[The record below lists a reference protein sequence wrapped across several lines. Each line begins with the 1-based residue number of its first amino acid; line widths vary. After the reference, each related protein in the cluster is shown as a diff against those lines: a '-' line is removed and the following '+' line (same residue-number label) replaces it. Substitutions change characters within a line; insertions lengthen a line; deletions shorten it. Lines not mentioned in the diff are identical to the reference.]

1 MEGHRFYALPVEEL
15 PIVLSH
21 GPLSAEKRADQ
32 CEFRVENISPSEP
45 AAGKLQTRADV
56 LPAQPVPQ
64 VAALFNAGDTVTA
77 QCRTRILVYF
87 HTDISEVSY
96 VSHIQAGKRF

>member
-1 MEGHRFYALPVEEL
+1 MEGHRFDALPGEEL

-32 CEFRVENISPSEP
+32 CEFREENISPSEP

-77 QCRTRILVYF
+77 QCAVPAYWYIF
-87 HTDISEVSY
+87 
-96 VSHIQAGKRF
+96 IQIFQR